1 MCSGEDDIQHI
12 HIDGYTV
19 SILII
24 ENAHEKIKNYFALYY
39 ICTIFWQR
47 RQKSERAIC
56 QNNEE
61 KSGKIRKKQRKKRNV
76 PQIEGFSGKKRQKVN
91 ERIFANFA
99 RFDPVT
105 CKNEKGG

>member
-1 MCSGEDDIQHI
+1 MHMKKSR
-12 HIDGYTV
+12 
-19 SILII
+19 II
-24 ENAHEKIKNYFALYY
+24 SPYIIFAQF
-39 ICTIFWQR
+39 FWQR

-61 KSGKIRKKQRKKRNV
+61 KSEKIRKKQRKKRNV